1 MNWPNHAIQ
10 AIHIRTDTV
19 VAHASIITNLRLVM
33 TDERVYGGIQN
44 KIKGLPTI
52 KQCKVLANRRNI
64 LTKYSNGTIAMFD
77 VFTGEKGNALYLRY
91 DFVSYSAPTWPIDK
105 YESLLKLKFLN
116 RPIGTNVWNN
126 ANSYFMFQTG
136 FLVSFCFAR
145 KHTMKTTFQQ
155 RNLNVSK
162 RLFNGLILSYFK
174 TLKKF

>member
-19 VAHASIITNLRLVM
+19 VAHASIITNLRLGM

-77 VFTGEKGNALYLRY
+77 VFTGEKGNALYTRS
-91 DFVSYSAPTWPIDK
+91 D
-105 YESLLKLKFLN
+105 
-116 RPIGTNVWNN
+116 
-126 ANSYFMFQTG
+126 
-136 FLVSFCFAR
+136 LVSPPINSPLQIIR
-145 KHTMKTTFQQ
+145 SNMTRDLT
-155 RNLNVSK
+155 VSK
-162 RLFNGLILSYFK
+162 KLDKVEVFESTDWEECLKQCEQLLYVPNWFSGGLI
-174 TLKKF
+174 